1 MKKYYIKYPRNFG
14 NEYDLRYVDGLDD
27 ELRVLEQ
34 GYERIAKKEALKKC
48 RAEEARERKNARQ
61 REYAKRTKYA
71 ANNKYQKKGT
81 TSISIRMINSTD
93 SDIIACLENQPNKA
107 GYIKQLIRDDIQR
120 KN

>member
-1 MKKYYIKYPRNFG
+1 MATKKYT
-14 NEYDLRYVDGLDD
+14 
-27 ELRVLEQ
+27 
-34 GYERIAKKEALKKC
+34 
-48 RAEEARERKNARQ
+48 AEEARERKNARQ

-93 SDIIACLENQPNKA
+93 SDIIEWLENQPNKA

-120 KN
+120 NN